1 MNFNFNLFK
10 ELMAHRVEDILIIS
24 SPYEAFVMQEDGGML
39 EHVFASYRGISLTRP
54 PTFTKVSTAQEA
66 LKVIE
71 IKKFDLVV
79 IHYPKYL
86 GMNAV
91 TLGKKIKEVD
101 KNVPVVLL
109 AHGFRSISQEYVQK
123 LPPDSI
129 DKIFVW
135 SGNRHI
141 MWTIIKWVEDQL
153 NIDHDIEIAKVRVL
167 ILIEDSPYYYSSI
180 LPILYKAIVS
190 QTQEVIDDTLN
201 EEQSLWKIRARTKI
215 LLASN
220 YEDGMRLYEKYRP
233 YLIGVFSDTRYSRD
247 GKIDEK
253 AGLVFL
259 KRVRNELP
267 HLPILL
273 LSNEGINRKNA
284 VENKIYF
291 QDKNSAALHN
301 EIRRFMKKH
310 MGFGDFVFRLPDG
323 KEVAKAGNL
332 YSLEKSLKDI
342 PNQSLLYHIKLNHF
356 SSWLMARTEVNLAS
370 KFIKARQQDFSNMD
384 EIRKFLI
391 SSLRQHRLN
400 IQRTTVASFQ
410 QDHDYALDIDF
421 LRYGE
426 GSLGGKARGLAFMAK
441 YLHDNQKEFDEFD
454 EIKIS
459 IPKTL
464 VISTDSFDEF
474 IEKNDLA
481 YFAETDSPN
490 EKTAQIFK
498 SASLPDSLLKTLKIF
513 LEKIHTPLA
522 VRSSSLLED
531 SRDTPFAG
539 LYSTYMLPNN
549 NSSLDSRLNELTTA
563 VKLIYAS
570 VFFREP
576 MAFSRTTQNRTEEEK
591 MAILIQTVA
600 GNMYDNYYYPAISG
614 TALSYNFY
622 PIEPMKAE
630 NGVANMSLGLGKIVV
645 EGGQTLRFCPE
656 YPEILPQFSIV
667 DDTLKNSQKSFY
679 AIKMD
684 EGPKE
689 LGIDN
694 DASLKKRDIH
704 DAVNEEPIQMLA
716 SGYDPL
722 DHRVRDIFMNGQTPI
737 ITFSRILR
745 YKQIPLPKL
754 IGKMLQVG
762 RLGFGHE
769 VEIEFAF
776 NVASKQ
782 NESHEFVLLQ
792 IRPLT
797 TIHESIDA
805 KITKKEISKSI
816 CHATNALGQGI
827 ISNIMDII
835 LVKPESFSAHN
846 SRNIAMEIGTL
857 NAKLAKEN
865 RQYLLAGPGRWGSS
879 DHCLGIPVKW
889 NDISNV
895 STIIEAKVKNL
906 NADPS
911 QGTHFFQNITSLG
924 IPYFTACDPDSHV
937 DWEWFLNQKVCLE
950 TEFIRHI
957 RISKPI
963 TVKINCKTNE
973 GVILP
978 PGDHSK

>member
-323 KEVAKAGNL
+323 
-332 YSLEKSLKDI
+332 
-342 PNQSLLYHIKLNHF
+342 
-356 SSWLMARTEVNLAS
+356 
-370 KFIKARQQDFSNMD
+370 
-384 EIRKFLI
+384 
-391 SSLRQHRLN
+391 
-400 IQRTTVASFQ
+400 
-410 QDHDYALDIDF
+410 
-421 LRYGE
+421 
-426 GSLGGKARGLAFMAK
+426 
-441 YLHDNQKEFDEFD
+441 
-454 EIKIS
+454 
-459 IPKTL
+459 
-464 VISTDSFDEF
+464 
-474 IEKNDLA
+474 
-481 YFAETDSPN
+481 
-490 EKTAQIFK
+490 
-498 SASLPDSLLKTLKIF
+498 
-513 LEKIHTPLA
+513 
-522 VRSSSLLED
+522 
-531 SRDTPFAG
+531 
-539 LYSTYMLPNN
+539 
-549 NSSLDSRLNELTTA
+549 
-563 VKLIYAS
+563 
-570 VFFREP
+570 
-576 MAFSRTTQNRTEEEK
+576 
-591 MAILIQTVA
+591 
-600 GNMYDNYYYPAISG
+600 
-614 TALSYNFY
+614 
-622 PIEPMKAE
+622 
-630 NGVANMSLGLGKIVV
+630 
-645 EGGQTLRFCPE
+645 
-656 YPEILPQFSIV
+656 
-667 DDTLKNSQKSFY
+667 
-679 AIKMD
+679 
-684 EGPKE
+684 
-689 LGIDN
+689 
-694 DASLKKRDIH
+694 
-704 DAVNEEPIQMLA
+704 
-716 SGYDPL
+716 
-722 DHRVRDIFMNGQTPI
+722 
-737 ITFSRILR
+737 
-745 YKQIPLPKL
+745 
-754 IGKMLQVG
+754 
-762 RLGFGHE
+762 
-769 VEIEFAF
+769 
-776 NVASKQ
+776 
-782 NESHEFVLLQ
+782 
-792 IRPLT
+792 
-797 TIHESIDA
+797 
-805 KITKKEISKSI
+805 
-816 CHATNALGQGI
+816 
-827 ISNIMDII
+827 
-835 LVKPESFSAHN
+835 
-846 SRNIAMEIGTL
+846 
-857 NAKLAKEN
+857 
-865 RQYLLAGPGRWGSS
+865 
-879 DHCLGIPVKW
+879 
-889 NDISNV
+889 
-895 STIIEAKVKNL
+895 
-906 NADPS
+906 
-911 QGTHFFQNITSLG
+911 
-924 IPYFTACDPDSHV
+924 
-937 DWEWFLNQKVCLE
+937 
-950 TEFIRHI
+950 
-957 RISKPI
+957 
-963 TVKINCKTNE
+963 
-973 GVILP
+973 
-978 PGDHSK
+978 